1 MRRGFG
7 LADRSVASSNIG
19 MGGKTLINQ
28 RMDAKDWAMLLLLS
42 FLWGG
47 SFFLIGVIVGE
58 LPPLTIVTLRVG
70 IAAIVLWAV
79 LLIKGYD
86 VPKSFKLWRAF
97 LMLGLLNNAIP
108 FSLIVWGQ
116 NHIGAGLAAII
127 NASTPL
133 FTVLIAG
140 GFLVDE
146 YITAQ
151 KVIGVVMG
159 LFGVAVLIGADA
171 LAELGLNMSLT
182 TLAQLAIMG
191 AAISYG
197 CASVFGRRFKA
208 LGVSPFSTA
217 VGQVTAATII
227 LLPMSYLIER
237 PDQLANPSLE
247 TWLAV
252 VCLGVFCTALGYLL
266 YFRILASSGATNVA
280 LVTFLVPVTATFLGW
295 LILGEQFHGRYVIG
309 MVLIGLGLAAIDG
322 RPWARLRAV
331 LR

>member
-1 MRRGFG
+1 
-7 LADRSVASSNIG
+7 
-19 MGGKTLINQ
+19 
-28 RMDAKDWAMLLLLS
+28 MDAKDWALLLLLS

-47 SFFLIGVIVGE
+47 SFFLIDVIVLE

-70 IAAIVLWAV
+70 IAAIVLWTV
-79 LLIKGYD
+79 LLIKGYE

-97 LMLGLLNNAIP
+97 LMLGLLNNVIP

-140 GFLVDE
+140 AFLVDE
-146 YITAQ
+146 HMTPQ
-151 KVIGVVMG
+151 KVIGVLVG
-159 LFGVAVLIGADA
+159 LFGVGVLIGADA
-171 LAELGLNMSLT
+171 FAELGLNMSLT
-182 TLAQLAIMG
+182 ILAQLAILG

-197 CASVFGRRFKA
+197 CASVFGRRFNS

-227 LLPMSYLIER
+227 LLPMSYIVER
-237 PDQLANPSLE
+237 PDQLANPSLV
-247 TWLAV
+247 TGLAI

-266 YFRILASSGATNVA
+266 
-280 LVTFLVPVTATFLGW
+280 
-295 LILGEQFHGRYVIG
+295 
-309 MVLIGLGLAAIDG
+309 
-322 RPWARLRAV
+322 
-331 LR
+331 